1 MAEMLDPAS
10 LSEADRAAV
19 VAELESL
26 ADDEFV
32 VAERYIDWQVRG
44 PTLEADLAVANIAQ
58 DEYGH
63 ARLWYDLLEDFGRTE
78 SELIWERPRVEFRH
92 TTMAELAY
100 EVGDWADCVL
110 RGYLYDH
117 FERLRL
123 EALGETTY
131 PRIAD
136 RVGKVVG
143 EEHYHRDHAENW
155 LERLADG
162 PASAT
167 ESEAQRRLQAAL
179 DRLYPHALTMFEPT
193 EHESRI
199 VESGVRPVPL
209 AELREDWLAVTT
221 PFLEGLG
228 LSVPEPRLPE
238 SGVRGRDGTHTDDWD
253 RLYDEFTYTY
263 EMLGREPAKLMAD
276 PDEVDA

>member
-1 MAEMLDPAS
+1 MPEMLDPAD
-10 LSEADRAAV
+10 LSADEAWAV
-19 VAELESL
+19 VAELETL

-32 VAERYIDWQVRG
+32 MAERYIDWQVRG
-44 PTLEADLAVANIAQ
+44 PTLEADLAIANIAQ

-78 SELIWERPRVEFRH
+78 AELIWERPRDEFRH
-92 TTMAELAY
+92 TTLAELAF
-100 EVGDWADCVL
+100 ETGDWADCVL
-110 RGYLYDH
+110 RSYLYDH

-123 EALGETTY
+123 EALEETTY

-155 LERLADG
+155 LERLSDK
-162 PASAT
+162 PRPN
-167 ESEAQRRLQAAL
+167 EAHTRLQDAL

-193 EHESRI
+193 EHEERI
-199 VESGVRPVPL
+199 VEAGVRPVPL
-209 AELREDWLAVTT
+209 ADLREDWLAITT

-228 LSVPEPRLPE
+228 LTVPAPDLPE
-238 SGVRGRDGTHTDDWD
+238 SGVRGRDGTHTDDW
-253 RLYDEFTYTY
+253 RGLYNEFTYTY
-263 EMLGREPAKLMAD
+263 EMLDRDPAKLMAD
-276 PDEVDA
+276 PDEAGV